1 MPNETHEMER
11 IRQDKKKENESAYT
25 ITKFRKNNNNKQ
37 NNHLY
42 LGFKIG
48 SQNSYW
54 KQKFLEKGLRKRCH
68 GYQDGCARNGNKL
81 VRDLFHYY
89 CQPLHL

>member
-1 MPNETHEMER
+1 MER
-11 IRQDKKKENESAYT
+11 IRQERKKKNQSTYT
-25 ITKFRKNNNNKQ
+25 ITKFRKNNNQ
-37 NNHLY
+37 DDPHY
-42 LGFKIG
+42 LIFKIS

-54 KQKFLEKGLRKRCH
+54 KQKNLEKGLQKRSH

-81 VRDLFHYY
+81 VRDLFHYC